1 MSYVLSIFAP
11 PGNEL
16 LPSEIFE
23 LSELVSRLH
32 HQPAP
37 PDSRFA
43 DLARQLTRRYKDP
56 GKTEGDSVW
65 TEGPMDGE
73 AATAVYNVGIAT
85 AQIDWMVPFV
95 VRHARKLGLAVLDE
109 QDGAAYLPDGSVL
122 RVPRQSDDQSP
133 TPKTLDMRD
142 LHPAQ
147 LAPGEPYWLHLS
159 KFFNTYPI
167 TAEFALKRMDEL
179 RAKPVGSLEEY
190 QELVRRLT
198 RRYPDSRTSMN
209 SDQRIWAED
218 PADVPAGWVYSLCI
232 KPEHITAVRPFMIDA
247 ANAFGL
253 DLLDPQA
260 MQMFLRDSDVVWQKR
275 VWTSRKRELTKTVII
290 NSVVE
295 ALRPL
300 FEAHGFKYIKS
311 LTGFNRKIK
320 DGKQEIRFSSP
331 GGQYVN
337 ASINI
342 LFKDKSGICQTVYP
356 NLPANAA
363 DPLWFWG
370 NLPSFVNPDDFGE
383 LYMDRNSGIGV
394 YQEQHF
400 APLIAGMEKVF
411 EERVLPLIDDIND
424 IDGLDALLNPPVPER
439 PFYRRRSA
447 KRLIVAY
454 LAHNPGFDQMVVDV
468 LHELRNYSWEAEGDR
483 AQRSKTESLR
493 PKDAAEDLDAVMR
506 LAKYL
511 NHPAAN

>member
-1 MSYVLSIFAP
+1 
-11 PGNEL
+11 
-16 LPSEIFE
+16 
-23 LSELVSRLH
+23 
-32 HQPAP
+32 
-37 PDSRFA
+37 
-43 DLARQLTRRYKDP
+43 
-56 GKTEGDSVW
+56 
-65 TEGPMDGE
+65 
-73 AATAVYNVGIAT
+73 
-85 AQIDWMVPFV
+85 
-95 VRHARKLGLAVLDE
+95 
-109 QDGAAYLPDGSVL
+109 
-122 RVPRQSDDQSP
+122 
-133 TPKTLDMRD
+133 
-142 LHPAQ
+142 
-147 LAPGEPYWLHLS
+147 
-159 KFFNTYPI
+159 
-167 TAEFALKRMDEL
+167 
-179 RAKPVGSLEEY
+179 
-190 QELVRRLT
+190 
-198 RRYPDSRTSMN
+198 
-209 SDQRIWAED
+209 
-218 PADVPAGWVYSLCI
+218 
-232 KPEHITAVRPFMIDA
+232 MIDA

-311 LTGFNRKIK
+311 LPGFNRKIK

-342 LFKDKSGICQTVYP
+342 IFKDKSGICHTVYP
-356 NLPANAA
+356 NLPANAV
-363 DPLWFWG
+363 DPLWFWE

-383 LYMDRNSGIGV
+383 LYMDRHRGVGV
-394 YQEQHF
+394 YQEPHF

-411 EERVLPLIDDIND
+411 EERVLPLIDDINN

-454 LAHNPGFDQMVVDV
+454 LARNPRFDQMVADV

-483 AQRSKTESLR
+483 AQRSKTESLG
-493 PKDAAEDLDAVMR
+493 PKDAVEDLDAVTR